1 MTLVCHQ
8 VLQYKHHWYNQVE
21 NTEHDQFSNT
31 KYLFKALLHRC
42 SSKSFPFMCRSH
54 ALPQGKP
61 AETLK
66 TMPTALASNV
76 WRPTTLTKMDMCYA
90 CRVCKLSADC
100 HLHSNITRNSL
111 PETNSKNACKGML
124 GRSWFENHL
133 RPPKVIFF
141 HNPKKIVCIAGPVV
155 KTSPKPRAIWM
166 WICSGCSSQDAS
178 HF

>member
-100 HLHSNITRNSL
+100 HLQTSQ
-111 PETNSKNACKGML
+111 E
-124 GRSWFENHL
+124 
-133 RPPKVIFF
+133 
-141 HNPKKIVCIAGPVV
+141 IA
-155 KTSPKPRAIWM
+155 SPKLTAKTPAKGCLEDHDLKIILGPQRWFFFTTPRK
-166 WICSGCSSQDAS
+166 
-178 HF
+178 